1 MNSSTYYEKH
11 NVNSITNRQGCVPK
25 MDENGF
31 VFGSSNFILLKSQ
44 KLITVLAGSLVRFL
58 QYEEAS
64 CRDF

>member
-1 MNSSTYYEKH
+1 MLIVSQINK
-11 NVNSITNRQGCVPK
+11 GVPE

-31 VFGSSNFILLKSQ
+31 VFNSSNLILVKAQ

>member
-1 MNSSTYYEKH
+1 MLIVSQIDK
-11 NVNSITNRQGCVPK
+11 GVPK
-25 MDENGF
+25 MNENGF